1 MEKRSSNNKLWFWGV
16 IALLLLL
23 VSTYLLDMK
32 EPKKYRDYD
41 SESPSPTGLKA
52 WYTYLKDEKNVVQR
66 WRHSPEHLNVDSPN
80 QTLIM
85 VQPAFIPD
93 GAEMDAYK
101 QFMEA
106 GNSIILWSMNPQGM
120 FGLSTEPIDGDGNG
134 KVSDQNKKE
143 HGAMISYRQRLI
155 AAPDDQVLLNDEF
168 GPIALKRQVGDGQ
181 LIVSLFP
188 NWLENG
194 QLMEEDHV
202 SLVISLLNEAG
213 GDKVLFDEYIH
224 REKGSGE
231 ALILYPQWF
240 LLMMFQLGI
249 MAILWLWYRGK
260 RFGPVLIPREE
271 SVRFSDESIR
281 AIAAWYIRGQR
292 YRDSLA
298 IQADFLKQIFKE
310 RRGVP
315 FQNGWTDLTPYF
327 LQRGWKKEEATVF
340 LEGLADVLQKESVS
354 KQEYL
359 LWSKKIDRVRKEVE
373 RG

>member
-1 MEKRSSNNKLWFWGV
+1 MWFWGV

-202 SLVISLLNEAG
+202 SLVISCLMKLAG
-213 GDKVLFDEYIH
+213 TKSFLTNISIV
-224 REKGSGE
+224 KK
-231 ALILYPQWF
+231 AL
-240 LLMMFQLGI
+240 
-249 MAILWLWYRGK
+249 GK
-260 RFGPVLIPREE
+260 H
-271 SVRFSDESIR
+271 
-281 AIAAWYIRGQR
+281 
-292 YRDSLA
+292 
-298 IQADFLKQIFKE
+298 
-310 RRGVP
+310 
-315 FQNGWTDLTPYF
+315 
-327 LQRGWKKEEATVF
+327 
-340 LEGLADVLQKESVS
+340 
-354 KQEYL
+354 
-359 LWSKKIDRVRKEVE
+359 
-373 RG
+373 